1 MDGCEEQDVLVHNMM
16 LSNQWIPAP
25 SWAQTRPPPPR
36 SSRPQSHPQHERA
49 ARTQRTDKSF
59 DLPKANLVLQMMTR
73 AHLSTLADVRHLFF
87 NDRSLTTGGA
97 DTNDHI
103 EALRLMLP
111 TGGLC
116 KGRPRIRARSAPTAT
131 TATATWCRPAP
142 AWALRQR

>member
-1 MDGCEEQDVLVHNMM
+1 MDGCEEQDVLVHKMM

-25 SWAQTRPPPPR
+25 SWAQARPPPPR

-103 EALRLMLP
+103 EALRLML
-111 TGGLC
+111 
-116 KGRPRIRARSAPTAT
+116 RAVQGQAAHQGAQRADSHYGDSDMV
-131 TATATWCRPAP
+131 PASSSLG
-142 AWALRQR
+142 A